1 MIDAVLNN
9 DNFGQ
14 EGFVRGN
21 ANLSFS
27 SNLEIILGETVED
40 SSMKTDLQ
48 LQIKLQKFNFLATQ
62 FSVAKQFVHSPKS
75 NCRSH

>member
-21 ANLSFS
+21 ANLS
-27 SNLEIILGETVED
+27 LIPIT
-40 SSMKTDLQ
+40 
-48 LQIKLQKFNFLATQ
+48 I
-62 FSVAKQFVHSPKS
+62 
-75 NCRSH
+75 